1 MLTFAALINKNNSV
15 MKESALPQSPES
27 MRLEAD
33 TRQKEKIVFHLFY
46 MPLTLL
52 FLTGA
57 FTYQCVLIPTVGQIA
72 FGLATMA
79 ITLLVLKRIGRKLL
93 YAFKQSTGASQPHPV
108 SLTKRLLS
116 YYGVLLTIAVMTIT
130 IGSYFNTHYPDLDKQ
145 EKQTH
150 ETEKLFSIK

>member
-1 MLTFAALINKNNSV
+1 

-93 YAFKQSTGASQPHPV
+93 YAFKQQPDDAPSQP
-108 SLTKRLLS
+108 TKSLLS
-116 YYGVLLTIAVMTIT
+116 YYSILLLIAAIT
-130 IGSYFNTHYPDLDKQ
+130 VATGLFLNAHYSDLDKQ
-145 EKQTH
+145 
-150 ETEKLFSIK
+150 TEQINEMEQLFSINHDTENINPKYLYK

>member
-1 MLTFAALINKNNSV
+1 
-15 MKESALPQSPES
+15 MKESLLPQSPES

-52 FLTGA
+52 FLIGA
-57 FTYQCVLIPTVGQIA
+57 FTYQCVLIPTAGQIA
-72 FGLATMA
+72 FGLAAMVIA
-79 ITLLVLKRIGRKLL
+79 LLVLKRIGRKLL

-108 SLTKRLLS
+108 SHTKRLLS
-116 YYGVLLTIAVMTIT
+116 YYGVLLTIAVITIT

>member
-1 MLTFAALINKNNSV
+1 
-15 MKESALPQSPES
+15 MKESAIPQSTES

-52 FLTGA
+52 FLIGA
-57 FTYQCVLIPTVGQIA
+57 FTYQCVLIPTAGQIA
-72 FGLATMA
+72 FGLAAMVIA
-79 ITLLVLKRIGRKLL
+79 LLVLKRIGRKLL

-108 SLTKRLLS
+108 SLTNRLLS
-116 YYGVLLTIAVMTIT
+116 YYGVLLTIAVITIT
-130 IGSYFNTHYPDLDKQ
+130 IGSYLNTHYPDLHKQ

>member
-1 MLTFAALINKNNSV
+1 

-52 FLTGA
+52 FLIGA

-93 YAFKQSTGASQPHPV
+93 FAFKQQPDDDTTQ
-108 SLTKRLLS
+108 LTKSLLS
-116 YYGVLLTIAVMTIT
+116 YYGIFLLIAALTVAA
-130 IGSYFNTHYPDLDKQ
+130 GLFLNASYPDFDKQALDKAAIEQ
-145 EKQTH
+145 IYNNNPDKGNSQLS
-150 ETEKLFSIK
+150 K